1 MTPEEIQ
8 KTIEGMLRVQKE
20 LQESQIK
27 QSEEIQQLL
36 DQGRLQDK
44 RIQQLIGYSI
54 SQAGDVL
61 DVQINVFEGYICQI
75 KQVRR

>member
-8 KTIEGMLRVQKE
+8 QTIEGMLKVQKE
-20 LQESQIK
+20 LQQSQIK

-54 SQAGDVL
+54 SQGGDIL
-61 DVQINVFEGYICQI
+61 DV
-75 KQVRR
+75 